1 MTNSLVDFASFGTD
15 EVLADFEKLYG
26 KKTRRN
32 AIIDAAAILKQ
43 LNTGGKKKI
52 KDLDSFKK
60 KMNSKSKKN
69 KHKSAHSSKKK
80 EATAT
85 QEPALDELKNNRTL
99 TMLARHFQ
107 RARMPTFAIFSRL
120 DKRLI
125 KLMLI
130 KATEYF
136 DEDIP
141 ELRKRFFNPEDPPIT
156 AEDPTPS
163 AENSLEH
170 MHSIA
175 AGGTSSS
182 AAEVQLEID
191 VDQTSEEEVALHEQ
205 LKERAGDVNQLHEEA
220 QGQNAPIATPESR
233 KHGIYAEPEEDDDES
248 SSTEEL

>member
-1 MTNSLVDFASFGTD
+1 MTNSLVEFASAGTD

-32 AIIDAAAILKQ
+32 AIIDASAILKH
-43 LNTGGKKKI
+43 LNRGGKKKV

-69 KHKSAHSSKKK
+69 KQKAAHNSKKN
-80 EATAT
+80 AAAPT
-85 QEPALDELKNNRTL
+85 QEPALEELKNNRAITL
-99 TMLARHFQ
+99 LARHFQ

-141 ELRKRFFNPEDPPIT
+141 ELRKRFFNPEDPPIAAVEPTSSGPHSPT
-156 AEDPTPS
+156 AETS
-163 AENSLEH
+163 KEH
-170 MHSIA
+170 MLSR
-175 AGGTSSS
+175 AGGGSS
-182 AAEVQLEID
+182 
-191 VDQTSEEEVALHEQ
+191 
-205 LKERAGDVNQLHEEA
+205 
-220 QGQNAPIATPESR
+220 
-233 KHGIYAEPEEDDDES
+233 
-248 SSTEEL
+248 

>member
-1 MTNSLVDFASFGTD
+1 MTNSLVDFASVGTD

-32 AIIDAAAILKQ
+32 AIIDASAILKH

-69 KHKSAHSSKKK
+69 KHKAAHNSKKK
-80 EATAT
+80 EAIAT
-85 QEPALDELKNNRTL
+85 QEPALDELKNNRAL

-141 ELRKRFFNPEDPPIT
+141 ALRKRFFNPEDPPII
-156 AEDPTPS
+156 ADDPTPS
-163 AENSLEH
+163 VEHSLEH
-170 MHSIA
+170 MHSNT

-182 AAEVQLEID
+182 SAEVQLEVDI
-191 VDQTSEEEVALHEQ
+191 DQTSELSAINRLQEEVA
-205 LKERAGDVNQLHEEA
+205 
-220 QGQNAPIATPESR
+220 I
-233 KHGIYAEPEEDDDES
+233 
-248 SSTEEL
+248 